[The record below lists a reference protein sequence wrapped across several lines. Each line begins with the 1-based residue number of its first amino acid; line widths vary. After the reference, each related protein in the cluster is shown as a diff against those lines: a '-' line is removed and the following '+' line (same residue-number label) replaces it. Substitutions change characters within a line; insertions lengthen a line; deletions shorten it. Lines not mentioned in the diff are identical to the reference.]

1 MLDQPDQFALGVVDL
16 FLQVS
21 NLVGCYDQRVSVSCH
36 DNTLTR
42 PPGFAQH
49 TCCAWLGICGSMA
62 LVNGKSPDQGVHC
75 NVSPGQ
81 GLEQDGGPS
90 ALIVARRGASARPE
104 VINMPEKQAYAPSR
118 ARRQAQAALTRG
130 RRAKKASPAAE
141 IPGQMSIEDVLA
153 EIAAEQAAEGGE
165 QS

>member
-1 MLDQPDQFALGVVDL
+1 M
-16 FLQVS
+16 
-21 NLVGCYDQRVSVSCH
+21 
-36 DNTLTR
+36 
-42 PPGFAQH
+42 
-49 TCCAWLGICGSMA
+49 
-62 LVNGKSPDQGVHC
+62 
-75 NVSPGQ
+75 
-81 GLEQDGGPS
+81 
-90 ALIVARRGASARPE
+90 LIVAWHGASARLEE
-104 VINMPEKQAYAPSR
+104 VNMPMTRDVYAPSR